1 MPVLETVNLYQTINR
16 TDILKNINLKVDKGD
31 IFAIIGPTGA
41 GKTTLL
47 RLLNTLDLPASGK
60 IYINGTD
67 TAESSGTR
75 LELRRS
81 MAFVLQ
87 KPVVFNMSV
96 YENIAAGLKWRGAEK
111 SEIKE
116 KTSEILETI
125 GLSEYRKRNAR
136 TLSGGEVQRVAIA
149 RAIISEPE
157 ILLLDEPT
165 ANLDPVSAS
174 RTEEL
179 IMEMIQRYN
188 TTTIMATHDMSQGQR
203 MADRVAV
210 ILDGEIL
217 QTGNWPEVFNSPGS
231 REVALFVG
239 VENIIDGEI
248 ISGQDELVTIKAGDY
263 IIEAITDYPVGEKVS
278 VCLRPEDVTIATSK
292 ISTSARN
299 SFAGRIRRTVSYGA
313 LTRVFIDCGFPL
325 VVLVTNRSSEEM
337 GLEKG
342 KEVYASFKATGVHII
357 KR

>member
-16 TDILKNINLKVDKGD
+16 TDILKNINLKVDKGE

-116 KTSEILETI
+116 KTPEILETI
-125 GLSEYRKRNAR
+125 RLSEYRKRNAR